1 MIATAGRFEDEAAAI
16 HAALVAA
23 VTAIRSGDPE
33 AAYGACLMLRDELEG
48 GAESARS
55 LVARYARQLRAQ

>member
-1 MIATAGRFEDEAAAI
+1 MTTAERFEEEAAAI
-16 HAALVAA
+16 QAALAAA

-33 AAYGACLMLRDELEG
+33 AAYGACLMLREELEG

-55 LVARYARQLRAQ
+55 LVARYARQL